1 MNQNMTLADQAQNT
15 RENSVGW
22 KIQQISGRLGR
33 EMTREL
39 ADEGLKLDHFVVLMR
54 LAEFE
59 NITQT
64 QLGDGISMPN
74 YAITRALDH
83 LEARDLVERRPD
95 VTSRRAHRVF
105 LTEKGRALMP
115 ELFKVV
121 QRVNAKLLAPLPK
134 EIQSQLIAAL
144 DVLL

>member
-1 MNQNMTLADQAQNT
+1 MDQKIPLAEQAKT
-15 RENSVGW
+15 IRENSVGW
-22 KIQQISGRLGR
+22 KIQQISGRLSR

-39 ADEGLKLDHFVVLMR
+39 AEEQLKLDHFVLLMR
-54 LAEFE
+54 LAEHE

-64 QLGDGISMPN
+64 QLGDGVSMPN

-83 LEARDLVERRPD
+83 LEALKLVERRPD
-95 VTSRRAHRVF
+95 AHSRRAYRVF
-105 LTEKGRALMP
+105 LTETGRALMP

-121 QRVNAKLLAPLPK
+121 QRENAKLLAPLPK
-134 EIQSQLIAAL
+134 EMQLQLIAAL